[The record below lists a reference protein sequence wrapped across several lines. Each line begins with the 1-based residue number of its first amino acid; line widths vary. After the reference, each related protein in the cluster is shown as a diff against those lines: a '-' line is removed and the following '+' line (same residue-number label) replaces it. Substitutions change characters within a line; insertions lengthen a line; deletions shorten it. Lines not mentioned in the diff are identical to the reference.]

1 MKKNDLLKEVIEH
14 IDIKAIDSTPII
26 DAMRKMSFTSR
37 DTANAT
43 DIYMKMLGE
52 KGCTNILTLA
62 GSTSAA
68 GCMQVYVDMVK
79 NKMVDV
85 VVATGASI
93 IDMDFF
99 EALGYKHYKGT
110 TEISDVTLREL
121 YIDRIYDTFIDEE
134 ELQNCDNTIKLIADG
149 LERRPYSSREFIYE
163 IGKWLVK
170 NSKKKDSLI
179 QACYENGV
187 PIFCPAFSDCSAGF
201 GLVKHQVENPDNH
214 VTIDSVRDF
223 WELTKIKIEA
233 KTTGLMMIGGGIWY
247 LFDVTWASGF
257 IQINKG
263 KSTYVKK
270 INLNYLFVDPSEF
283 IKTHMPFDYCWQMLD
298 NPISHKKFYDINDDK
313 DEKFN
318 NLKINYID
326 SLLVFINASKLEQLN
341 LTLNRTIY
349 AGIYNQL
356 TYNYLNNVK
365 AEIDTYLKNQ
375 QINAYNNTINLV
387 NNGNDFINKYVNY
400 FNKQFSPELPEEEV
414 KSLLDSAYNNYK
426 VALFFLENTD
436 NNTIIQNNYSDI
448 INYCKKQIIFVEEQ
462 YLFVNQYYSMPKSLR
477 KSLFYIRN

>member
-1 MKKNDLLKEVIEH
+1 MYKYKRKFFLIFLMFFCLNLFGQKDNVNNNSSSTDYNLLTNKDTHYYYDNKE
-14 IDIKAIDSTPII
+14 
-26 DAMRKMSFTSR
+26 
-37 DTANAT
+37 
-43 DIYMKMLGE
+43 
-52 KGCTNILTLA
+52 
-62 GSTSAA
+62 
-68 GCMQVYVDMVK
+68 
-79 NKMVDV
+79 
-85 VVATGASI
+85 
-93 IDMDFF
+93 
-99 EALGYKHYKGT
+99 
-110 TEISDVTLREL
+110 
-121 YIDRIYDTFIDEE
+121 
-134 ELQNCDNTIKLIADG
+134 
-149 LERRPYSSREFIYE
+149 
-163 IGKWLVK
+163 
-170 NSKKKDSLI
+170 SKKRIQSEFNKINISIPNSYTHNTKDI
-179 QACYENGV
+179 AYYINKN
-187 PIFCPAFSDCSAGF
+187 FS
-201 GLVKHQVENPDNH
+201 
-214 VTIDSVRDF
+214 TIDQKILATYKWIASNITYDVN
-223 WELTKIKIEA
+223 ESKYKEGVEQSTITNTALKTKKGVCMHFTALYNEILNYMDIENHIIYGYVKINNNVNEQLPHSWNA
-233 KTTGLMMIGGGIWY
+233 VYYGDGIWY

-326 SLLVFINASKLEQLN
+326 SLLVFINASKLKQLN